1 MDVSIVIRTKN
12 EARYIEETLNKVLG
26 QEFGGSYE
34 IIIVDCG
41 STDPTLHI
49 VEKYDVRLLEISAK
63 EFTYGR
69 SLNIGAGSAKGHFV
83 VNLSAHA
90 LPRDEKWLANL
101 IKGFENE
108 KVAGVYG
115 RQVSN
120 GRLNPF
126 ESFQNERFFGEKK
139 MTFALENKTSLQKLH
154 FSNANSAIRKKVWQR
169 FNFDERVQYA
179 EDILWQNEV
188 MEAGFSIVYMPDS
201 AVDHTHKV
209 STYNAYKN
217 SKDCAYAL
225 ALMKQKRRSIPMV
238 TYDVGVFLGSI
249 PNSIFQ
255 NVRYVWGRN
264 YREYVKIAPLYV
276 MSSRLGWL
284 VGRIKYRFNK

>member
-12 EARYIEETLNKVLG
+12 EARYIEETLNKVLS
-26 QEFGGSYE
+26 QEFVGSYE

-41 STDPTLHI
+41 STDPTLDI
-49 VEKYDVRLLEISAK
+49 VQKYDVKLIHIPPK

-69 SLNIGAGSAKGHFV
+69 SLNVGTGNAKGQFV

-90 LPRDEKWLANL
+90 LLRDAKWLANL
-101 IKGFENE
+101 MDGFEDE

-139 MTFALENKTSLQKLH
+139 MTFALQNKTALQKLH

-169 FNFDERVQYA
+169 FNFNERVQYA

-201 AVDHTHKV
+201 VVYHTHKV

-238 TYDVGVFLGSI
+238 AYDVGIFLCSI
-249 PNSIFQ
+249 PDSLLA
-255 NVRYVWGRN
+255 NVRYIWQES
-264 YREYVKIAPLYV
+264 YREYLKIAPLYI
-276 MSSRLGWL
+276 MSARWGWL
-284 VGRIKYRFNK
+284 VGRIKYRLKR

>member
-101 IKGFENE
+101 IKG
-108 KVAGVYG
+108 
-115 RQVSN
+115 
-120 GRLNPF
+120 
-126 ESFQNERFFGEKK
+126 
-139 MTFALENKTSLQKLH
+139 
-154 FSNANSAIRKKVWQR
+154 SAIRKKVWQR

-264 YREYVKIAPLYV
+264 YREYRKIAPLYV
-276 MSSRLGWL
+276 MSARLGWL